1 LPQRTHRSGAA
12 IKLKSQKM
20 QKAQMERKLKKL
32 TAEQKLQLS
41 LRLYYSAYELKI
53 VSLKKFHPEL
63 TDKEIRD
70 RVKTIF
76 SHARS

>member
-1 LPQRTHRSGAA
+1 MDFVGTNTT
-12 IKLKSQKM
+12 M
-20 QKAQMERKLKKL
+20 QSSELNNPVKNF

-41 LRLYYSAYELKI
+41 LRLYYSAYELKV

-63 TDKEIRD
+63 TDQEIQH